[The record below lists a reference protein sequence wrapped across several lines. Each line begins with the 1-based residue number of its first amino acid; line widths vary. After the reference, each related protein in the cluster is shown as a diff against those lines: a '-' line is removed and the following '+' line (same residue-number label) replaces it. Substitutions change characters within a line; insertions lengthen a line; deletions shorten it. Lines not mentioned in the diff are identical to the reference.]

1 MPNLSAFI
9 FCSLETRTNSNFRYG
24 SIVSNI
30 GAALVG
36 GPGIVP
42 GANIGSEFALFEPG
56 CRHVAMDIA
65 GQDVAKLVFHLFS
78 FESILARFSVE
89 IRHCDADDSGC

>member
-1 MPNLSAFI
+1 MQLVNRPQQFDVMVMPNL
-9 FCSLETRTNSNFRYG
+9 YG

-42 GANIGSEFALFEPG
+42 GANIGREYALFEPG
-56 CRHVAMDIA
+56 WCVPLSRSRFARAGCALAVERSSVRRCRC
-65 GQDVAKLVFHLFS
+65 GEGGAK
-78 FESILARFSVE
+78 EP
-89 IRHCDADDSGC
+89 D